1 MPAIPWMNF
10 TEIDPQLEYL
20 VMASRLPL
28 RSYLQIPKF
37 LRLTLAVRRQLARSD
52 GLVGYSLLAQPLSK
66 TFWTLSAWVDG
77 ERLGAFARSMPHTDV
92 MQQLRPHMDETTFV
106 TWTERGEALPVSWK
120 DATARLLAAAAER
133 RAPAGTGPATG

>member
-1 MPAIPWMNF
+1 MPAIPWTNF
-10 TEIDPQLEYL
+10 TEIDPRREYL

-77 ERLGAFARSMPHTDV
+77 ERLGAFARAMPHTDV
-92 MQQLRPHMDETTFV
+92 MEQLRPHMDKTTFV
-106 TWTERGEALPVSWK
+106 TWRVRGDALPVSWK
-120 DATARLLAAAAER
+120 DATARIRAATAER
-133 RAPAGTGPATG
+133 PAAHGGRAPAG